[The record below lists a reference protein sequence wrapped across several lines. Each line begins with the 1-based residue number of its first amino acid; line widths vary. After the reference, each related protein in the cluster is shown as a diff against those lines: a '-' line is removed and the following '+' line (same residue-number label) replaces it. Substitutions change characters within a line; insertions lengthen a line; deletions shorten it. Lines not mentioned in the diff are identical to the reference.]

1 MASGK
6 YEALSVLLLNWLFN
20 AGTFTQPT
28 NLYVALFSVTPSV
41 SSVGTEATGSGY
53 ARITVAC
60 NTTNWPTIS
69 GATTTITN
77 NVAQS
82 FAAAT
87 GDWSSA
93 ANQVAAGIVGGSS
106 NSASLTSFLYY
117 WGALTEAKPVLN
129 GDTASFAIGA
139 ITVQEL

>member
-6 YEALSVLLLNWLFN
+6 YEAFSILVLNWLFN
-20 AGTFTQPT
+20 GGTFAQPS

-41 SSVGTEATGSGY
+41 STTGTEATGSGY

-69 GATTTITN
+69 GSTTTITN

-82 FAAAT
+82 FAQAT
-87 GDWSSA
+87 GDWSSGS
-93 ANQVAAGIVGGSS
+93 NQVAAGIAKSLAGSLS
-106 NSASLTSFLYY
+106 TDLLY
-117 WGALTEAKPVLN
+117 WGGMTESKPVLN
-129 GDTASFAIGA
+129 LDTASFPIGA

>member
-6 YEALSVLLLNWLFN
+6 YEALSILFLNWLFGG
-20 AGTFTQPT
+20 GTFTQPT

-41 SSVGTEATGSGY
+41 SATGTEATGSGY

-60 NTTNWPTIS
+60 NTTNWPAIS
-69 GATTTITN
+69 GSTTTIEN

-106 NSASLTSFLYY
+106 NAASLSTFTS
-117 WGALTEAKPVLN
+117 T
-129 GDTASFAIGA
+129 S
-139 ITVQEL
+139 

>member
-6 YEALSVLLLNWLFN
+6 HEYLSQTQLNFIFNGGTWSAPGTLYIALLTVEA
-20 AGTFTQPT
+20 
-28 NLYVALFSVTPSV
+28 SV
-41 SSVGTEATGSGY
+41 SSKGTEATGSGY
-53 ARITVAC
+53 ARITTTS

-69 GATTTITN
+69 GSTTTITN

-82 FAAAT
+82 FATAT
-87 GDWSSA
+87 GTWSSGS
-93 ANQVAAGIVGGSS
+93 NMVGAGIFD
-106 NSASLTSFLYY
+106 SLTSGGSNNLYY
-117 WGALTEAKPVLN
+117 WGDLTVAKPVIN

>member
-6 YEALSVLLLNWLFN
+6 FEKLSQLMLNFIFN
-20 AGTFTQPT
+20 GGTWTQPSNT
-28 NLYVALFSVTPSV
+28 YISLFTVDPTV
-41 SSVGTEATGSGY
+41 SSTGTEATGSGY
-53 ARITVAC
+53 ARITVAS

-69 GATTTITN
+69 AATTTITN

-87 GDWSSA
+87 GNWSSS
-93 ANQVAAGIVGGSS
+93 ANQTSAGIWDAVTTG
-106 NSASLTSFLYY
+106 NLYY
-117 WGALTEAKPVLN
+117 WGSLTVAKPVLN